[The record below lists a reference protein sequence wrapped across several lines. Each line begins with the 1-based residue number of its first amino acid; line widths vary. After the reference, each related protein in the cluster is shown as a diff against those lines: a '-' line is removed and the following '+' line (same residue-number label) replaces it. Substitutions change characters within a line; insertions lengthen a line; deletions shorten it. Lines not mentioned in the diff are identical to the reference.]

1 MKETLLSVAKNE
13 KLEDLYE
20 NVSNSNLEELVDN
33 ILIFINALKE
43 SNPHIH
49 KILDNYHMFNS
60 LFTTYRLQS
69 AIKYTKEN
77 LSELELTDDKTIR
90 IYNNFAGEWVSM
102 EDVAEKEI
110 QGFIEF
116 IRILNL

>member
-1 MKETLLSVAKNE
+1 MKEALLFLAKNE
-13 KLEDLYE
+13 KLEHLYE
-20 NVSNSNLEELVDN
+20 DVSNSSLEDLIDN
-33 ILIFINALKE
+33 IFIFIDALKKV
-43 SNPHIH
+43 NPYIH
-49 KILDNYHMFNS
+49 KMLDSYHMFNS

-69 AIKYTKEN
+69 AIKYVKEN
-77 LSELELTDDKTIR
+77 LSGLELTEDKIMR

-102 EDVAEKEI
+102 EDVARKEV